1 MGGPMTG
8 KRLTRYLAATIVALL
23 VAFAYVITCF
33 HYLGELD
40 HKGQAALV
48 GVSAFSFVTSGILLY
63 DVSQSTNEELGKLSH
78 ERASL
83 IIGLI
88 LVCIYVPLSVGGTF
102 VDAANSRPAA
112 ALPGAVPA
120 SSAANSG

>member
-1 MGGPMTG
+1 MADRTAGS
-8 KRLTRYLAATIVALL
+8 RLNRYLAATIIALIVA
-23 VAFAYVITCF
+23 VAYAAVCF

-48 GVSAFSFVTSGILLY
+48 GVSVFSFVTSGTLLY
-63 DVSQSTNEELGKLSH
+63 DVSQSTDEELGKLSH

-102 VDAANSRPAA
+102 IDAAESRPAA
-112 ALPGAVPA
+112 ASPGTPDRSGPA
-120 SSAANSG
+120 S